1 METLATQ
8 CMHPFDKKSSRST
21 YNDFHFGGYAKT
33 NAKLDDFVKNFN
45 EKSNFNIEP
54 IYTGKVMYA
63 LNEYIKDNDLRNQ
76 SNFVHPYRG
85 IEQILIYNILS
96 LLFEFLYRCR
106 VFKYISNAPKL
117 LVA

>member
-1 METLATQ
+1 
-8 CMHPFDKKSSRST
+8 MHPFDKNRVEVL
-21 YNDFHFGGYAKT
+21 NDFHFGGYAKT

-76 SNFVHPYRG
+76 R
-85 IEQILIYNILS
+85 ILFIHTGGLN
-96 LLFEFLYRCR
+96 
-106 VFKYISNAPKL
+106 KY
-117 LVA
+117 